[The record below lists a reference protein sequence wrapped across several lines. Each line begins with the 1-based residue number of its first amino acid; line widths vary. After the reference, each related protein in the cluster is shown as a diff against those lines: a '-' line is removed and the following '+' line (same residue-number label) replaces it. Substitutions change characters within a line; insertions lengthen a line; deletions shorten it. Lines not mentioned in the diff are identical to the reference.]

1 LVRNTNKPSR
11 SVPASQVPEV
21 PTRSDFDVATARL
34 YREVWGRAVAALVR
48 QLGDLDLAEDALQEA
63 WLVALERWKTDG
75 IPNDPAGWLIVTAR
89 NKAID
94 RMRRARTLSL
104 KEPLLVT
111 TDVVDPFEDGN
122 ESSIED
128 DRLRLIFTCCHP
140 ALSME
145 ARVALTLRTLGGL
158 TTPEI
163 ASAFL
168 VAETTMGQRLS
179 RAKRKVR
186 VAGIPYEV
194 PPDHALPDRLDSV
207 LAVIYLIFTEGY
219 AASSGDRIVRRELCD
234 EAIRL
239 ARLLV
244 ALMPD
249 EPEALGLLA
258 LMLLHHSRRAARI
271 DANGDVVLLEE
282 QDRTRWDRAM
292 IEEGLRLMER
302 ALGRGNAGRYVL
314 QASIAA
320 VHSEAATFE
329 ATDWPQIVGL
339 YDLLL
344 ERAPSPVI
352 ELNRAVA
359 VAMRDGPAEGLRRV
373 EALLA
378 EGRLEDF
385 HLLHAARADLLRRL
399 DRVGEAE
406 EAYERA
412 LQAEQTVPERRY
424 LERRLEQ
431 LRTGKGRS

>member
-1 LVRNTNKPSR
+1 MQ
-11 SVPASQVPEV
+11 ASQVPEV
-21 PTRSDFDVATARL
+21 PTRSDFEVATARL

-48 QLGDLDLAEDALQEA
+48 HLGDFDLAEDALQEA
-63 WLVALERWKTDG
+63 WLVALERWKNDG
-75 IPNDPAGWLIVTAR
+75 IPNDPLGWLIVTAR

-94 RMRRARTLSL
+94 RLRRVRNLSS

-111 TDVVDPFEDGN
+111 PDAVDLFEDGPG
-122 ESSIED
+122 SAIED

-168 VAETTMGQRLS
+168 VAETTMGQRLT
-179 RAKRKVR
+179 RAKRKIR

-194 PPDHALPDRLDSV
+194 PPDHALPERLDSV

-234 EAIRL
+234 EAVRL

-249 EPEALGLLA
+249 ESEAYGLLA
-258 LMLLHHSRRAARI
+258 LMLLHHSRRTARV
-271 DANGDVVLLEE
+271 DADGDIVLLED
-282 QDRTRWDRAM
+282 QDRSRWDRPM
-292 IEEGLRLMER
+292 IEEGLRLVQY
-302 ALGRGNAGRYVL
+302 ALRRGNPGRYLL
-314 QASIAA
+314 QAAIAA
-320 VHSEAATFE
+320 VHSEAEFFDV
-329 ATDWPQIVGL
+329 TDWVQIVGL

-344 ERAPSPVI
+344 DRSPSPVI
-352 ELNRAVA
+352 ELNRAAA
-359 VAMRDGPAEGLRRV
+359 VAMRDGPAEGLRLV
-373 EALLA
+373 DALHA
-378 EGRLEDF
+378 EGQLEGF

-399 DRVGEAE
+399 DRTQEAE
-406 EAYERA
+406 QAYERA
-412 LQAEQTVPERRY
+412 LGLEQTAPERRY
-424 LERRLEQ
+424 LERRLAH
-431 LRTGKGRS
+431 LRTKR